1 MYPGLRYLFPQVS
14 STEAVMRAV
23 QELAALREQFE
34 LFAVRL

>member
-1 MYPGLRYLFPQVS
+1 MYPGLRYLSPQVS

-23 QELAALREQFE
+23 QELAALREQLE